1 MTTAKKT
8 PPENETIGK
17 DTADLVGQKKPQVK
31 DEVAEEL
38 AKEAVKEQARL
49 STGTESEVD
58 TASSKYLGSDEIMQ
72 FEHLLDLTPE
82 GFEEAI
88 DEDAEHPLPENKI
101 YGLLALERNGKNRTP
116 YVKAAM
122 KRLGLK
128 KDELPGGGP
137 DYTNDVT
144 PTSKL

>member
-1 MTTAKKT
+1 MTKKT
-8 PPENETIGK
+8 EAKEPIGK
-17 DTADLVGQKKPQVK
+17 QTADLVGEKKSEVK
-31 DEVAEEL
+31 DEVATEL
-38 AKEAVKEQARL
+38 AKEAVKQEAHL

-58 TASSKYLGSDEIMQ
+58 TTASKYLGSDEIMQ
-72 FEHLLDLTPE
+72 FEHVLDLTPE

-88 DEDAEHPLPENKI
+88 AEDAEHPLPENKI

-128 KDELPGGGP
+128 KEDLPGGGP

-144 PTSKL
+144 LTSKL